1 MYYEVMPA
9 KRYGREG
16 VLTYESDDSLLLG
29 QIVEIPLGR
38 GKCVGI
44 ITKKVAQP
52 DFACKK
58 ILKVFYSKPLPKHLV
73 RVAEFIAEYYK
84 APLSSAVG
92 LILPNGVEKQRRK
105 KKTEQMFGTEQMP
118 EIALNQAQKNA
129 LESLQTAPGA
139 TKLLCGVTGSGKT
152 NIYLKRA
159 HSALSGQKSVIL
171 LVPEIAL
178 TGQLVRVFR
187 EFFGKK
193 VVMIHSKQTEAE
205 RHLIFEEVLNAEEP
219 LVVIGPRSALFAPLK
234 DLGLIIIDE
243 EHRFGV
249 KHKETL
255 KKARMTVDSLSMT
268 ATPIP
273 RTLHMSLANI
283 RDMSVINTPPRQRIP
298 VETYVMEF
306 NEEVLINA
314 VNKELDRGGQIFF
327 VYNRVTTI
335 LEMKK
340 YLNRIC
346 PRARVVISHA
356 QMPEE
361 HLENII
367 HDFINYE
374 YDILLTTTIVES
386 GIDIPRANT
395 IIIDRAD
402 RFGLAQLYQLRGR
415 VGRADIQAYAYM
427 FYNADGT
434 VTEDAMKRLKVIS
447 QYTDLGSGFKVAM
460 KDLEIRGAGNIFG
473 AEQSGNILAVG
484 FHLYCK
490 LLNDAIAELSRD
502 PNYKEEKLLVEKEV
516 AVNLKYQ
523 GYIPN
528 SYITDARQK
537 IECYKRIAG
546 IVHQDEIDEIRQT
559 MTDRFGPI
567 PPQVEELLYI
577 ADIRLVCKRYN
588 ITEITE
594 KTDSIQIIF
603 DTFDNVDIN
612 SLMNVIAKSAGR
624 VYINN
629 AKANSIFVKQYI
641 FDEWTL
647 KQKWDFVKDLLGKV
661 IREKGKR

>member
-1 MYYEVMPA
+1 
-9 KRYGREG
+9 
-16 VLTYESDDSLLLG
+16 
-29 QIVEIPLGR
+29 
-38 GKCVGI
+38 
-44 ITKKVAQP
+44 
-52 DFACKK
+52 
-58 ILKVFYSKPLPKHLV
+58 
-73 RVAEFIAEYYK
+73 
-84 APLSSAVG
+84 
-92 LILPNGVEKQRRK
+92 
-105 KKTEQMFGTEQMP
+105 
-118 EIALNQAQKNA
+118 
-129 LESLQTAPGA
+129 
-139 TKLLCGVTGSGKT
+139 
-152 NIYLKRA
+152 
-159 HSALSGQKSVIL
+159 
-171 LVPEIAL
+171 
-178 TGQLVRVFR
+178 
-187 EFFGKK
+187 
-193 VVMIHSKQTEAE
+193 
-205 RHLIFEEVLNAEEP
+205 
-219 LVVIGPRSALFAPLK
+219 
-234 DLGLIIIDE
+234 
-243 EHRFGV
+243 
-249 KHKETL
+249 
-255 KKARMTVDSLSMT
+255 
-268 ATPIP
+268 
-273 RTLHMSLANI
+273 
-283 RDMSVINTPPRQRIP
+283 
-298 VETYVMEF
+298 
-306 NEEVLINA
+306 
-314 VNKELDRGGQIFF
+314 ELDRGGQIFF

-502 PNYKEEKLLVEKEV
+502 PNFKEEIVPVEKEV
-516 AVNLKYQ
+516 SVNLAYK

-546 IVHQDEIDEIRQT
+546 IVYPEEIDEIRQT

-567 PPQVEELLYI
+567 PSQVEELLYI
-577 ADIRLVCKRYN
+577 ADVRLVCKKHH

-594 KTDSIQIIF
+594 KTDYIQIIF

-612 SLMNVIAKSAGR
+612 RLMNVIAKSSGR

-629 AKANSIFVKQYI
+629 AKANSVFIKQYI

-647 KQKWDFVKDLLGKV
+647 KQKWDYAKELIEKIVVKRK
-661 IREKGKR
+661 